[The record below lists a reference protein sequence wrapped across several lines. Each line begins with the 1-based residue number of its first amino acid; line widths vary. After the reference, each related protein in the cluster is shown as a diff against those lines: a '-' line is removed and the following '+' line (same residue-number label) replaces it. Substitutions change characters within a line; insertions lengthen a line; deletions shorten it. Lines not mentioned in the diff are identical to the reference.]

1 MKKSTQFVTIR
12 KEINFPDDSFQNIKL
27 VVAVCLSSRAS
38 GRSARRL
45 LVYYCNE
52 SMLQRF
58 LNDWPETNIKVFTP
72 TIDNWNKHKQ
82 GESDESFG
90 IPTNYL
96 LLAKG
101 AGNIVP
107 TRCD

>member
-1 MKKSTQFVTIR
+1 M
-12 KEINFPDDSFQNIKL
+12 
-27 VVAVCLSSRAS
+27 VAVCVSSRAS
-38 GRSARRL
+38 GRSAKRL

-52 SMLQRF
+52 SMLEWF
-58 LNDWPETNIKVFTP
+58 LNETNIKVFTP
-72 TIDNWNKHKQ
+72 TIDNWSKRKQ

>member
-1 MKKSTQFVTIR
+1 MTIR
-12 KEINFPDDSFQNIKL
+12 KEINFPDGSFQNIKL
-27 VVAVCLSSRAS
+27 MVAVCLSSRAS
-38 GRSARRL
+38 GRSAKRP

-52 SMLQRF
+52 SMSEWF

-72 TIDNWNKHKQ
+72 TIDNWSKRKH

-101 AGNIVP
+101 AGNIAR